1 MMQVHE
7 IGLSYLVEYEN
18 NPRNNDSAVEAVAE
32 SIKQFGFK
40 VPIIVDKDNVIVAGH
55 TRLKAARLLGLE
67 KVPCIVADDLSPEQ
81 IKAFRLADN
90 KVGELA
96 GWDFAKLKEE
106 LAALDGFDM
115 SAFGFDAVEFEEF
128 SEVCEDEIP
137 DVDEEGDPIT
147 KLGDIWQLGRH
158 RLMCGNSTSVES
170 VAVLMDGALADMILT
185 DPPYNVAYEGGTK
198 DKLTI
203 MNDNMDDE
211 SFRAFLQD
219 AFCAG
224 DSALKKGGAF
234 YIWHADSEGFNFRY
248 ACKAV
253 GWEVRQCLIWN
264 KNALVLG
271 KQDYQ
276 WKHEPCLYGWKNGA
290 SHYFVKNRKLTTVL
304 NDGVDIDV
312 MTSDELRELIREI
325 TEPSSVINENKPTRN
340 GEHPTMKPV
349 GLLSRQIRNSSR
361 IGEKVLD
368 LFGGS
373 GSTLVAC
380 EQLDRVCYMM
390 ELDPKYC
397 DVVVKRWETLTGE
410 KAKKTN

>member
-1 MMQVHE
+1 MQIHD
-7 IGLSYLVEYEN
+7 ISISLLREYDN
-18 NPRNNDSAVEAVAE
+18 NPRNNDGAVDAVAA
-32 SIKQFGFK
+32 SIREFGFK
-40 VPIIVDKDNVIVAGH
+40 VPVIIDGDNVIVAGH
-55 TRLKAARLLGLE
+55 TRVKAARKLGMSA
-67 KVPCIVADDLSPEQ
+67 VPCIIADDLTPEQ

-96 GWDFAKLKEE
+96 GWEIEKLGKELSE
-106 LAALDGFDM
+106 IDMDM
-115 SAFGFDAVEFEEF
+115 SVFGFDAVEFEEF

-158 RLMCGNSTSVES
+158 RLMCGDSTSVES

-198 DKLTI
+198 DKLAI

-253 GWEVRQCLIWN
+253 GWEVKQCLIWN
-264 KNALVLG
+264 KNAFVLG
-271 KQDYQ
+271 RQDYQ
-276 WKHEPCLYGWKNGA
+276 WKHEPCLYGWKSGA

-325 TEPSSVINENKPTRN
+325 TEPSTVINENKPTRN

-380 EQLDRVCYMM
+380 EQLDRVCYTM

-397 DVVVKRWETLTGE
+397 DVIVKRWETLTGE
-410 KAKKTN
+410 KAVKIN